1 MAADEYRN
9 GGNEDSSQ
17 RKNQRTKSGSEK
29 DRIKNITN
37 EVHPEYAS
45 SRKRAESGRSSQTAR
60 KPKTAQEREVH
71 ENHRQTEARS
81 GSNGDKRT
89 AAGRKRAA
97 ERRKRIRRRRRR
109 QRIMRIF
116 AACLVIAAFGL
127 TVFVVRNYNSGS
139 RHDNKGMNAYENSD
153 YQTAIQEFK
162 EALSYDSQN
171 ADYYIH
177 LGMAYIEQK
186 SYDEALGYFNQA
198 EGCTENDN
206 QTALLNRG
214 RGIAYLYQG
223 NYQASAQAFGTALA
237 VEELETDLKADMLYY
252 QAEAEEKSGD
262 YAAAAASYGQIIQL
276 NDDAGARMLR
286 GMAYMELKDYA
297 SAETDLYAAVKKSRK
312 SYSIYR
318 ALYGALEA
326 QGKTDEANGVLNE
339 ALELSGSSGEDYFN
353 RGMIYVDL
361 QDDANAMDM
370 LTQSYDKGYEAAL
383 LGMGEVAMGSG
394 DYQTARGYYE
404 TFFNEAD
411 LGDLDTALAAKGC
424 NQYAV
429 CLMAAGDYE
438 AAAEVCQNGL
448 SYNNREVDASL
459 SFNLIACYE
468 YLTQWE
474 NAYNTAKSYAER
486 YPEDERGMREYQFL
500 ESRVAP

>member
-1 MAADEYRN
+1 MAADEYKNDEYKNKRRN
-9 GGNEDSSQ
+9 S
-17 RKNQRTKSGSEK
+17 QRTKSGSDR

-37 EVHPEYAS
+37 EVHPEYAA
-45 SRKRAESGRSSQTAR
+45 SRKKTESGRMTQTAR
-60 KPKTAQEREVH
+60 RRKTAQETEVYE
-71 ENHRQTEARS
+71 ENGRNRARS
-81 GSNGDKRT
+81 DSNVNKRT
-89 AAGRKRAA
+89 AAERKRAA

-109 QRIMRIF
+109 RQMLRIF
-116 AACLVIAAFGL
+116 AACLVIAAMGL

-139 RHDNKGMNAYENSD
+139 RHDNKGMNAYDDGD
-153 YQTAIQEFK
+153 YGTAIQEFK

-177 LGMAYIEQK
+177 LGMTYIEQK

-198 EGCTENDN
+198 EGCTENND

-223 NYQASAQAFGTALA
+223 NYQASADAFANALN
-237 VEELETDLKADMLYY
+237 VEKLSNDIRVDMLYY
-252 QAEAEEKSGD
+252 KAEAEEKSGD
-262 YAAAAASYGQIIQL
+262 YAAAAESYGQIIQL

-286 GMAYMELKDYA
+286 GMAYVELKDYA

-326 QGKTDEANGVLNE
+326 QGKTDEAKEVLNE

-353 RGMIYVDL
+353 RGMIYIDL
-361 QDDANAMDM
+361 QDDTNAMEM
-370 LTQSYDKGYEAAL
+370 FTKSYDKGYKAAL
-383 LGMGEVAMGSG
+383 LGMGEVSMGQE
-394 DYQTARGYYE
+394 DYQQARSYYE
-404 TFFNEAD
+404 TFFNEVD
-411 LGDLDTALAAKGC
+411 LNNQDSALMARGY

-429 CLMAAGDYE
+429 CLMAAGNYE
-438 AAAEVCQNGL
+438 AAAEACQNGL

-459 SFNLIACYE
+459 SFNLITCYE
-468 YLTQWE
+468 HLAQWE
-474 NAYNTAKSYAER
+474 NAYNTAKSYADK
-486 YPEDERGMREYQFL
+486 YPEDERGMKEYQFL
-500 ESRVAP
+500 ESRVAQ